1 MHQSWSEDTGHL
13 PPFRGTRSAV
23 SRVVCESEGCRG
35 AAMQERLAQATGAA
49 PRTPFDPRRASMYA
63 SGGAPAAFYATPERG
78 APVRVQ
84 VWPDPTVACLG
95 HVGDGGP
102 GGRR

>member
-63 SGGAPAAFYATPERG
+63 SGGARAAFYATPERG

-84 VWPDPTVACLG
+84 VWPDPKVACLG
-95 HVGDGGP
+95 RVGDGGP